1 MKITGIVIEYNPFHY
16 GHKHH
21 IDQTRLKTNPDV
33 LVGVMS
39 GHFVQRGEMAIIDK
53 WQRTHTALEQGLDL
67 VFELPTIVS
76 CQAAQEF
83 ANGAINI
90 LNQAQVSDLVFGS
103 ESNDLDTI
111 KEIADL
117 PIDANHLRESM
128 KSGLSYPQALSL
140 FAGEYDPNDI
150 LGIAYAKAAKNTN
163 INLHTILRTNAYHSE
178 SLDEGFASATAIRKA
193 VMFKQD
199 IQSFTPMHQLN
210 ELPIIPHWNLY
221 YPLLRYKLLSTPKA
235 QLASIFLVSEGIENH
250 LINMANQH
258 HDFESFFSAAV
269 NKRYSKARIQRVCV
283 HILLHTTQTFAKQ
296 LPTQLPLRVLGF
308 NQKGLQA
315 LQYYKS
321 RDIQVATRFNQLP
334 ESLRKYEYHVTNCYT
349 LPFCQTIRE
358 QLLLREVG
366 PPIIL
371 EKETFYD

>member
-21 IDQTRLKTNPDV
+21 IDQARLKTSPDV

-53 WQRTHTALEQGLDL
+53 WQRSQTALENGVDL
-67 VFELPTIVS
+67 VLELPTIIS
-76 CQAAQEF
+76 LQAAQEF

-90 LNQAQVSDLVFGS
+90 LNQALVTDLVFGS
-103 ESNDLDTI
+103 ESNDLETI
-111 KEIADL
+111 QEIADL
-117 PIDANHLRESM
+117 PIQANHLKESM
-128 KSGLSYPQALSL
+128 RTGLSYPQALSL
-140 FAGEYDPNDI
+140 YAGDYDPNDI

-163 INLHTILRTNAYHSE
+163 ITLHTIQRTNAYHSE

-193 VMFKQD
+193 VMLKQD
-199 IQSFTPMHQLN
+199 IQAFTPMHQLN
-210 ELPIIPHWNLY
+210 DLPIIPHWDLY
-221 YPLLRYKLLSTPKA
+221 YPLLRYKLLSTPKD

-258 HDFESFFSAAV
+258 HDVTSFFDAAV
-269 NKRYSKARIQRVCV
+269 NRRYSKARIQRVCA
-283 HILLHTTQTFAKQ
+283 HILLHTTKGFAQQ
-296 LPTQLPLRVLGF
+296 LPTNLPLRVLGF
-308 NQKGLQA
+308 NHNGLQA

-321 RDIQVATRFNQLP
+321 QEIHVATRFNQLP
-334 ESLRKYEYHVTNCYT
+334 EHLRKYEYHVTNCYT
-349 LPFCQTIRE
+349 LPFDQTTRN
-358 QLLLREVG
+358 QLLQREVG

-371 EKETFYD
+371 EKETSHD